1 MGLSRMLSRC
11 DRKLQGNAFAWNAFV
26 MTLMESPVRLV
37 MAGSWHPHEP
47 AITKRTG
54 DSMSVMTNQAFLK
67 RFPGI
72 SGVFTPKMRK
82 TRCGNTQCYGRLHYF
97 CILQSQCSTFWRVFL
112 SLACVFESKNAKMLQ
127 LYQGCTIIIILTL
140 SLLIRCTREYFHI
153 FVRSFTLVWQ

>member
-11 DRKLQGNAFAWNAFV
+11 DRKLQGNAWGRNGFV
-26 MTLMESPVRLV
+26 MTLIESPVRLV
-37 MAGSWHPHEP
+37 MGASCDPHEP

-112 SLACVFESKNAKMLQ
+112 SLACVFESKKAKNVTAVSGVYYNNNSDPR
-127 LYQGCTIIIILTL
+127 LYY
-140 SLLIRCTREYFHI
+140 SCTREYFHI